1 VTTDPSVAL
10 LQHSP
15 GLSVASPGGRWLLGV
30 VVLGTS
36 LIAVDGTVVRLA
48 LPAIGTDL
56 HADFS
61 TLQWIVTAY
70 TWTLASVILL
80 GGAAGDRYGRRR
92 IFLVGVAW
100 FSGASLLCATAPS
113 AGWLVT
119 GRLLQGVGAALL
131 APASMAV
138 LQASYRPSERGRAIG
153 AWVGLSGLGGTAAP
167 FLAGWLLD
175 AGSWR
180 WVFLISPLLSVPV
193 VVMTLR
199 HMPET
204 RDTGAPRHLDL
215 PGALLGL
222 VALGALTYATMAAAG
237 HPVVSLSVLGA
248 AVLSL
253 GAFLG
258 FWTWERRARQ
268 PMLPPSWFRSRQFTA
283 TNAVTFLV
291 YGAINGFLFLA
302 LIEFQVVAGFSALVA
317 GVAFLPSTALTLLLS
332 SRSGRVAARIGPRL
346 PLTVGPLVC
355 ASGIL
360 LALRVTPS
368 AGYLGDVVPAVTVFG
383 VGLVLTIPPLNAS
396 VLAAVSDEHS
406 GLASG
411 VNNAVACAAG
421 LLTVAALPAI
431 VGLTGERYTDPA
443 QSLPAFRGA
452 LVLCAGAMVAGGALA
467 AFTVRNAPQGHGG
480 MGQRRHPARLTDDLG
495 CRGLPTSEPEGHPLL
510 RLPIEIPGHRGV
522 TSI

>member
-1 VTTDPSVAL
+1 MTTDAGAAL
-10 LQHSP
+10 LRQSP
-15 GLSVASPGGRWLLGV
+15 GLSVASSRGRWLLGV

-70 TWTLASVILL
+70 TWTLASVILI

-92 IFLVGVAW
+92 IFLMGVVW
-100 FSGASLLCATAPS
+100 FSGASLLCAAAPD
-113 AGWLVT
+113 AAWLVT
-119 GRLLQGVGAALL
+119 GRVLQGVGAALL

-138 LQASYRPSERGRAIG
+138 LQASYRPSERARAIG
-153 AWVGLSGLGGTAAP
+153 AWVGLSGLAGTAAP

-180 WVFLISPLLSVPV
+180 WVFLISPLLSGPA

-204 RDTGAPRHLDL
+204 RDAAAPRHLDL

-222 VALGALTYATMAAAG
+222 IALGALTYATIATAG
-237 HPVVSLSVLGA
+237 HPVVSPSVLSP
-248 AVLSL
+248 AVVSVL
-253 GAFLG
+253 AFLA
-258 FWTWERRARQ
+258 FWAWERRARQ
-268 PMLPPSWFRSRQFTA
+268 PMLPPAWFRSRQFTA
-283 TNAVTFLV
+283 TNAVTVLV
-291 YGAINGFLFLA
+291 YGAINGFLFLV

-317 GVAFLPSTALTLLLS
+317 GAAFLPSTALTLLLS
-332 SRSGRVAARIGPRL
+332 SRSGRVAARIGPRV
-346 PLTVGPLVC
+346 PLSVGPLVC
-355 ASGIL
+355 AAGIL
-360 LALRVTPS
+360 LSLRVGPG
-368 AGYLGDVVPAVTVFG
+368 AGYLGDVVPAVAIFG
-383 VGLVLTIPPLNAS
+383 LGLVITIPPLNAS
-396 VLAAVSDEHS
+396 VLASVSEAHS

-431 VGLTGERYTDPA
+431 VGLTGGRYTHPA
-443 QSLPAFRGA
+443 QSLPAFRSG
-452 LVLCAGAMVAGGALA
+452 LLLCASAMVAGAVLA
-467 AFTVRNAPQGHGG
+467 VFTVRNAAHVPTGAR
-480 MGQRRHPARLTDDLG
+480 QRPGPDRRTPDV
-495 CRGLPTSEPEGHPLL
+495 PPEM
-510 RLPIEIPGHRGV
+510 RS
-522 TSI
+522 T